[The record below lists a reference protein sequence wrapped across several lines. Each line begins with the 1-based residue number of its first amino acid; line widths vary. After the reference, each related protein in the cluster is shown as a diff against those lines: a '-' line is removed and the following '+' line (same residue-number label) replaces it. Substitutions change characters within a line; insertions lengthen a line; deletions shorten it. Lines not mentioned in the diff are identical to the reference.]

1 MLFKASVYLI
11 CTDTDINIF
20 MIWSYR
26 ISVLLILP
34 QIIITQIRTLS
45 HISAHLVILTLIRTS
60 GSCVLHLRKKNWIIW
75 IKLECGTNFTK
86 DELSLTWSLMSMRHV
101 GKFHVSKDCES
112 EYIVIY
118 FVFGLFIHVLINCF
132 FVVVLM
138 ICFNYFCFFFIFS
151 FSSSST
157 SFFSFIFSSS
167 CSLYV
172 FFSPF
177 TFHLLF
183 CFKFLLSFTLKKTSN
198 V

>member
-1 MLFKASVYLI
+1 MKLPH
-11 CTDTDINIF
+11 
-20 MIWSYR
+20 
-26 ISVLLILP
+26 ISVANIAANYYYTNTNSFP
-34 QIIITQIRTLS
+34 Y
-45 HISAHLVILTLIRTS
+45 ISTFSDTHADSYVWQLCLAPSEKEL
-60 GSCVLHLRKKNWIIW
+60 WIIW

-157 SFFSFIFSSS
+157 SFFSFLFSSS
-167 CSLYV
+167 CSLYIF

-177 TFHLLF
+177 TFLF
-183 CFKFLLSFTLKKTSN
+183 FFFFLPHVFANIYPDKN
-198 V
+198 I